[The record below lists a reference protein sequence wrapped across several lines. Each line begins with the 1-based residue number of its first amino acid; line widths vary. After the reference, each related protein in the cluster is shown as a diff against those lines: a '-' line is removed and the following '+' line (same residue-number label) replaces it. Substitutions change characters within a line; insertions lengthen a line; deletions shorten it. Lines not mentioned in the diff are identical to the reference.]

1 MPKKIAFTLYPV
13 KDLPAARAFYEGAL
27 GLTTSASATT
37 PWVEYDLAGGGCFA
51 ITTVLSDQPSASA
64 GGTVAFEVEDI
75 EGLVAGL
82 RAKGVRMGHSEL
94 IRGPHCR
101 MMTVFDPDGNSLILH
116 QLD

>member
-1 MPKKIAFTLYPV
+1 M
-13 KDLPAARAFYEGAL
+13 
-27 GLTTSASATT
+27 
-37 PWVEYDLAGGGCFA
+37 
-51 ITTVLSDQPSASA
+51 
-64 GGTVAFEVEDI
+64 AFEVEDI